1 MQLRADGIK
10 LFSGLERPVLV
21 LAFVARMLVGLGLAI
36 ALFLQVYMLLLTDH
50 RCAPDVTSLGN
61 LIRCTDPIN
70 LIASAI
76 VLLAG
81 IGLASA
87 FFTTRRPALI
97 ETIMMV
103 LCAVVLR
110 FLADLE
116 LSSASWEVAS
126 VIVSLFGAMLGLLW
140 VRHYLFGSGDGSA
153 IDGQE

>member
-10 LFSGLERPVLV
+10 LFAGLERPVLV
-21 LAFVARMLVGLGLAI
+21 LAFVARMLVGLGLII
-36 ALFLQVYMLLLTDH
+36 ALFLQVYMLLLTDY
-50 RCAPDVTSLGN
+50 RCETGSTSLGN
-61 LIRCTDPIN
+61 MIRCADPIN

-97 ETIMMV
+97 ETTMMV

-110 FLADLE
+110 FLADLDMT
-116 LSSASWEVAS
+116 SASWEVAT
-126 VIVSLFGAMLGLLW
+126 VIASLFGAMIGLLW
-140 VRHYLFGSGDGSA
+140 IKHYLLGPKEKENSA
-153 IDGQE
+153 VEE

>member
-10 LFSGLERPVLV
+10 LFAGLERPVLV
-21 LAFVARMLVGLGLAI
+21 LAFVARMLVGLGLTI

-50 RCAPDVTSLGN
+50 RCQPDATSLGN
-61 LIRCTDPIN
+61 MIRCADPIN

-87 FFTTRRPALI
+87 FFTTRRPVLI
-97 ETIMMV
+97 ETIMMI

-110 FLADLE
+110 VLADLDIQ
-116 LSSASWEVAS
+116 SASWEVAF
-126 VIVSLFGAMLGLLW
+126 VIVALFGSMIGLLW
-140 VRHYLFGSGDGSA
+140 IRHYLLGVKE
-153 IDGQE
+153 QESLAADE

>member
-36 ALFLQVYMLLLTDH
+36 ALLLQVYMLLLTDY
-50 RCAPDVTSLGN
+50 RCEADATSLGN
-61 LIRCTDPIN
+61 MIRCADPIN
-70 LIASAI
+70 LIASAV

-87 FFTTRRPALI
+87 LFTTRRPALI

-140 VRHYLFGSGDGSA
+140 IRHYLFRSIEDSTK
-153 IDGQE
+153 DE